1 MDWYGLF
8 CCVGLW
14 LCSIDG
20 VNTINYATM
29 WLKLKLN

>member
-1 MDWYGLF
+1 MDWCSLF

-14 LCSIDG
+14 LCSADG
-20 VNTINYATM
+20 MNFINYVAM